1 MARTYDH
8 THYRYAQTRQP
19 LTLEQVR
26 AAAPSAFAPE
36 RYRATTS
43 ERYRYIPTSAVLDA
57 LQSVGF
63 APVFAT
69 QTAARD
75 GERANYTRHM
85 IALRMPDSPILRA
98 WRHEIEPRVIL
109 MNSHD
114 GAGAYVLHGGA
125 FRFYCSNR
133 SIQGDELM
141 PPIRVKHIGRDIIG
155 EIVEGALELAGDLP
169 RMLEQFDAWRGV
181 TMPNDAQMAYA
192 AGALALRYDEG
203 DAPLAPAALL
213 GARRPQDRGA
223 DLYHTYSRVQEN
235 LIGAGVSVRDVP
247 RAQRVK
253 KQGIRAIS
261 SVTEDVKLNRALST
275 FTAHI
280 AAALGVAMP
289 QPAAR
294 AENVIEG
301 ELVA

>member
-8 THYRYAQTRQP
+8 THYRYARTRQP
-19 LTLEQVR
+19 LSMDQVR
-26 AAAPSAFAPE
+26 ELAPSAFAPE
-36 RYRATTS
+36 RFRATTS

-57 LQSVGF
+57 LAGVGF
-63 APVFAT
+63 APVYAT
-69 QTAARD
+69 QTNARD
-75 GERANYTRHM
+75 DERHNYTRHM

-133 SIQGDELM
+133 TVAGDELM

-155 EIVEGALELAGDLP
+155 EIVEGALALAADLP
-169 RMLEQFDAWRGV
+169 RMLEVFDAWRGV

-213 GARRPQDRGA
+213 RARRQADVGA
-223 DLYHTYSRVQEN
+223 SLYHIYNRVQEN

-253 KQGIRAIS
+253 KQGIRAVK

-275 FTAHI
+275 LTARM
-280 AAALGVAMP
+280 AELLGVRPLAP
-289 QPAAR
+289 SPR
-294 AENVIEG
+294 VENVIEG
-301 ELVA
+301 ELVG